1 MQVAKL
7 FASLGFKID
16 TADLSNFESILN
28 KTQGEMSQFAKDLNF
43 VNQKLKTMKTR
54 FGQAND
60 ALKDTDIANAADR
73 VAKAV
78 DKYVK
83 NAKEIVDIDGKVE
96 KVFLDTGARLDTLSN
111 KLDGGT
117 SAWNR
122 YEQQVKEATARM
134 KEFTAAARERQSVNP
149 PRGTG
154 AGSGANQGGNAGR
167 RGNAGGRG
175 NNGVDDED
183 GMSGVLLG
191 GQKFGKAFVGQ
202 MAMGGALG
210 FGYLIKEAVQTGREI
225 DSMIFKLQAV
235 SRSTQEFQSNLKYV
249 RETAQYLAVDVEEF
263 GNAYAL
269 IFQGTKGK
277 YSQDQIQQMFT
288 GFNEY
293 FKTLKMS
300 ADDQKGAL
308 RGISQMFGKEKVQAQ
323 ELIIQVGQRT
333 AGLIQVFAKANDMTV
348 PQLLKIMELGKTT
361 TDMVVKAGLESAKA
375 AKEMGTL
382 PDALKTSVSAQA
394 RFTNELKWLAHTILK
409 IVDPALAKMFD
420 GLATILKILK
430 PFVVGLFSV
439 IGGLFQLFELLLSFD
454 WWVYAGIVAA
464 ALSFIIYKL
473 YSIGGAAM
481 VAEGGTLSLAAAM
494 KLLNAAFPILGLI
507 ALIGLLG
514 VYKRQQD
521 NLTNGV
527 QEYTWIDLWVE
538 RLTFFFLLMRLGW
551 LNANIGIEKFDAK
564 MRDFFT
570 ITPPKWLSDWLNRKG
585 DNPANAAET
594 ISQARENQEKLGA
607 MLTPSNFGRL
617 NQNLSIP
624 VDVHLTIQNPD
635 GSTYQARA
643 SETRI
648 ITVGALG
655 IVT

>member
-16 TADLSNFESILN
+16 TADLSHFESLLN
-28 KTQGEMSQFAKDLNF
+28 KAQGEMSQFAKDLNF

-60 ALKDTDIANAADR
+60 ALKDTNIAKAADR

-96 KVFLDTGARLDTLSN
+96 RVFKDTGVRLDLLSN

-134 KEFTAAARERQSVNP
+134 REFTAAAKERQSVNP

-154 AGSGANQGGNAGR
+154 AGSGANQGGGAGG
-167 RGNAGGRG
+167 RGTGGRG
-175 NNGVDDED
+175 NNGHDNEQG
-183 GMSGVLLG
+183 GMSGMLLG

-210 FGYLIKEAVQTGREI
+210 LGYLIKEAVQTGREI

-263 GNAYAL
+263 GNAYAQ

-323 ELIIQVGQRT
+323 ELILQVGQRT
-333 AGLIQVFAKANDMTV
+333 AGMIQVFADANDMTV
-348 PQLLKIMELGKTT
+348 PQLLKTMELGKTT
-361 TDMVVKAGLESAKA
+361 TDMVVKAGLASAKA

-420 GLATILKILK
+420 LMAEALKIIKPIVIGVAEMFSWLVGLVKILIELPLGSWILIVTYAMIGLGFALMAGGKAALFAGGTITFLASALKLLRAAIPIAALLGLLWVLGEITKWKKDQADGIETFTWLDLASAKLQLFFSIAELGWLDFKLATIEAYNAVKDLLSLK
-430 PFVVGLFSV
+430 PQKAIDFIKDYGDDIGDRVV
-439 IGGLFQLFELLLSFD
+439 
-454 WWVYAGIVAA
+454 
-464 ALSFIIYKL
+464 
-473 YSIGGAAM
+473 
-481 VAEGGTLSLAAAM
+481 
-494 KLLNAAFPILGLI
+494 
-507 ALIGLLG
+507 
-514 VYKRQQD
+514 
-521 NLTNGV
+521 
-527 QEYTWIDLWVE
+527 
-538 RLTFFFLLMRLGW
+538 
-551 LNANIGIEKFDAK
+551 
-564 MRDFFT
+564 
-570 ITPPKWLSDWLNRKG
+570 
-585 DNPANAAET
+585 
-594 ISQARENQEKLGA
+594 
-607 MLTPSNFGRL
+607 
-617 NQNLSIP
+617 NLSPAGRAVTFLYDQIMGRIQEARVP
-624 VDVHLTIQNPD
+624 VDVNVNVKMPD
-635 GSTYQARA
+635 GSVQKSTTSSDA
-643 SETRI
+643 
-648 ITVGALG
+648 GLKLG
-655 IVT
+655 GMGSTP

>member
-16 TADLSNFESILN
+16 TADLSHFESLLN
-28 KTQGEMSQFAKDLNF
+28 KAQGEMSQFARDTNLA
-43 VNQKLKTMKTR
+43 NQKLKTMQNR
-54 FGQAND
+54 FKATSG
-60 ALKDTDIANAADR
+60 ALNSTVINKAAGSIT
-73 VAKAV
+73 KAV
-78 DKYVK
+78 NNYVK
-83 NAKEIVDIDGKVE
+83 KVTE
-96 KVFLDTGARLDTLSN
+96 LVNLDPSVKSVFHKTGVRLDLLAN
-111 KLDGGT
+111 KIDGGT
-117 SAWNR
+117 SAWTR
-122 YEQQVKEATARM
+122 YVTQVNAATTSM
-134 KEFTAAARERQSVNP
+134 NNFTAAARARQSANP
-149 PRGTG
+149 PRSTG
-154 AGSGANQGGNAGR
+154 AGSGANQGGGAGA
-167 RGNAGGRG
+167 RGSGSRG
-175 NNGVDDED
+175 NNGTNNEQG
-183 GMSGVLLG
+183 GMSGMLLG

-210 FGYLIKEAVQTGREI
+210 LGYLIKEAVQTGREI

-249 RETAQYLAVDVEEF
+249 RETSQYLAVDVEEF
-263 GNAYAL
+263 GNAYAQ

-277 YSQDQIQQMFT
+277 YDQDQIQQMFT

-323 ELIIQVGQRT
+323 ELILQVGQRS
-333 AGLIQVFAKANDMTV
+333 AGMIQVFADANDMTV
-348 PQLLKIMELGKTT
+348 PQLLKTMELGKTT
-361 TDMVVKAGLESAKA
+361 TDMVVKAGLASAKA

-420 GLATILKILK
+420 GLAMILKILK
-430 PFVVGLFSV
+430 PFIIGIGEIFKGIFSV
-439 IGGLFQLFELLLSFD
+439 IAILLSFD
-454 WWVYAGIVAA
+454 WKVYAGIVAA
-464 ALSFIIYKL
+464 ALLLITAGF
-473 YSIGGAAM
+473 YSIGGAAL
-481 VAEGGTLSLAAAM
+481 VAEVAVYSLAAAM
-494 KLLNAAFPILGLI
+494 RVLSAAFPIVGLI
-507 ALIGLLG
+507 TLIGLLG

-570 ITPPKWLSDWLNRKG
+570 ITPPDWFKKYIQGQTLATQTTAFNSGMGDMKNFSDTTN
-585 DNPANAAET
+585 
-594 ISQARENQEKLGA
+594 
-607 MLTPSNFGRL
+607 

-624 VDVHLTIQNPD
+624 VDVYLTIQNPD

-643 SETRI
+643 SKTPI
-648 ITVGALG
+648 INVGALG

>member
-16 TADLSNFESILN
+16 TADLSHFESLLN
-28 KTQGEMSQFAKDLNF
+28 KAQGEMSQFAKDLNF

-60 ALKDTDIANAADR
+60 ALKDTDIAKAADR

-96 KVFLDTGARLDTLSN
+96 RVFKDTGVRLDLLSN

-149 PRGTG
+149 PRSTG
-154 AGSGANQGGNAGR
+154 AGSGANQGGA
-167 RGNAGGRG
+167 AGGRASGSRG
-175 NNGVDDED
+175 NNGTNDEQG
-183 GMSGVLLG
+183 GMSGILFG

-249 RETAQYLAVDVEEF
+249 RETSQYLAVDVEEF
-263 GNAYAL
+263 GNAYAQ

-323 ELIIQVGQRT
+323 ELILQVGQRT
-333 AGLIQVFAKANDMTV
+333 AGMIQVFADANDMTV
-348 PQLLKIMELGKTT
+348 TQLLKTMELGKTT
-361 TDMVVKAGLESAKA
+361 TDMVVKAGLASAKA

-394 RFTNELKWLAHTILK
+394 RFTNELKWLAHTVLK

-420 GLATILKILK
+420 GLSLVVAIIK
-430 PFVVGLFSV
+430 PFVVGLFSA
-439 IGGLFQLFELLLSFD
+439 IGGLFQLIALLMSFD
-454 WWVYAGIVAA
+454 WWVYVLVAIA
-464 ALSFIIYKL
+464 AITALMTTIFIF
-473 YSIGGAAM
+473 GGMAD
-481 VAEGGTLSLAAAM
+481 VARAKTYMLAAAM
-494 KLLNAAFPILGLI
+494 KFLNAAFPIVGLI
-507 ALIGLLG
+507 TLIGLLG

-570 ITPPKWLSDWLNRKG
+570 ITPPDWFKKYIQGQTLATQTTAFNSGMGDMKNFSDTTN
-585 DNPANAAET
+585 
-594 ISQARENQEKLGA
+594 
-607 MLTPSNFGRL
+607 

-624 VDVHLTIQNPD
+624 VDVYLTIQNPD

-643 SETRI
+643 SKTPI
-648 ITVGALG
+648 INVGALG

>member
-16 TADLSNFESILN
+16 TADLSHFESLLN
-28 KTQGEMSQFAKDLNF
+28 KAQGEMSQFAKDLNF

-60 ALKDTDIANAADR
+60 ALKDTDIAKAADR

-83 NAKEIVDIDGKVE
+83 NAKEIVDIDSKVE
-96 KVFLDTGARLDTLSN
+96 RVFKDTGVRLDLLSN

-122 YEQQVKEATARM
+122 YEQQVKEATTRM
-134 KEFTAAARERQSVNP
+134 REFTAAARERQSVNP

-154 AGSGANQGGNAGR
+154 AGSGANQGGGAGG
-167 RGNAGGRG
+167 RGSGGRG
-175 NNGVDDED
+175 NNGHDNEQG

-210 FGYLIKEAVQTGREI
+210 LGYLTKEAVQTGREI

-263 GNAYAL
+263 GNAYAQ
-269 IFQGTKGK
+269 IFQGAKGK
-277 YSQDQIQQMFT
+277 YSQTQIQDMFT

-323 ELIIQVGQRT
+323 ELILQVGQRT
-333 AGLIQVFAKANDMTV
+333 AGMVKVFADANDMTV
-348 PQLLKIMELGKTT
+348 AQLLKTMELGKTT
-361 TDMVVKAGLESAKA
+361 TDMVVKAGLASAKA
-375 AKEMGTL
+375 AKAMGTL

-420 GLATILKILK
+420 LMAEALKIIKPIVTGVAVMFSWLVGLVEILIELPLESWIIIATLSMTALGLAMLAGGNAAIFAARTFTFLASALKLLRAALPIAALLGMLW
-430 PFVVGLFSV
+430 VLG
-439 IGGLFQLFELLLSFD
+439 ELD
-454 WWVYAGIVAA
+454 KWKKDQDAGIET
-464 ALSFIIYKL
+464 F
-473 YSIGGAAM
+473 
-481 VAEGGTLSLAAAM
+481 
-494 KLLNAAFPILGLI
+494 
-507 ALIGLLG
+507 
-514 VYKRQQD
+514 
-521 NLTNGV
+521 
-527 QEYTWIDLWVE
+527 TWIDLMNAKIQ
-538 RLTFFFLLMRLGW
+538 LFFSEAELGW
-551 LNANIGIEKFDAK
+551 LNFKLATIEAYYAVKDLFSLNPQKAITFIEDYGDDIKRGVSGFSPTGRGAIFLYDQIMGGIQ
-564 MRDFFT
+564 
-570 ITPPKWLSDWLNRKG
+570 G
-585 DNPANAAET
+585 
-594 ISQARENQEKLGA
+594 AR
-607 MLTPSNFGRL
+607 
-617 NQNLSIP
+617 IP
-624 VDVHLTIQNPD
+624 VDVNVNVKMPD
-635 GSTYQARA
+635 GSVQSSTT
-643 SETRI
+643 SSDT
-648 ITVGALG
+648 GLKLG
-655 IVT
+655 GMGSTP

>member
-16 TADLSNFESILN
+16 TADLSHFESLLN
-28 KTQGEMSQFAKDLNF
+28 KAQGEMSQFAKDLNF
-43 VNQKLKTMKTR
+43 VNQKLKTMKNR

-60 ALKDTDIANAADR
+60 ALKDTDIAKAADR

-96 KVFLDTGARLDTLSN
+96 RVFKDTGVRLDLLSN

-134 KEFTAAARERQSVNP
+134 KEFSAAARERQSINP

-154 AGSGANQGGNAGR
+154 AGSGSNQGGGAGG
-167 RGNAGGRG
+167 RGTGGRG
-175 NNGVDDED
+175 NNGHDDEQG
-183 GMSGVLLG
+183 GMSGMLLG

-210 FGYLIKEAVQTGREI
+210 AGYLLKEAIQTGREI

-249 RETAQYLAVDVEEF
+249 RETSQYLAVDAEEF
-263 GNAYAL
+263 GNAYAQ
-269 IFQGTKGK
+269 IFQGAKGK
-277 YSQDQIQQMFT
+277 YSQTQIQDMFT

-323 ELIIQVGQRT
+323 ELILQVGQRT
-333 AGLIQVFAKANDMTV
+333 AGMVKVFADANDMTV
-348 PQLLKIMELGKTT
+348 AQLLKTMELGKTT
-361 TDMVVKAGLESAKA
+361 TDMVVKAGLASAKA
-375 AKEMGTL
+375 AKAMNTL

-420 GLATILKILK
+420 GMAEALKVIKPILVGVTEMLSWFVELVKILIELPLGSWILIVTYAMIALGFALMGGGSAAIFAAGAITFLASALK
-430 PFVVGLFSV
+430 LLRAAIPIAALLGLLWVLGEITKWKKDQADGIETFTWLDLASAK
-439 IGGLFQLFELLLSFD
+439 LQLFF
-454 WWVYAGIVAA
+454 
-464 ALSFIIYKL
+464 
-473 YSIGGAAM
+473 SI
-481 VAEGGTLSLAAAM
+481 AE
-494 KLLNAAFPILGLI
+494 
-507 ALIGLLG
+507 
-514 VYKRQQD
+514 
-521 NLTNGV
+521 
-527 QEYTWIDLWVE
+527 
-538 RLTFFFLLMRLGW
+538 LGW
-551 LNANIGIEKFDAK
+551 LNFKLATIEAYNAVKDLFSLKPQKAIDFIKDYGDDTQRNVRNSGLAGRGATFLYDQIMGGIQ
-564 MRDFFT
+564 
-570 ITPPKWLSDWLNRKG
+570 G
-585 DNPANAAET
+585 
-594 ISQARENQEKLGA
+594 AR
-607 MLTPSNFGRL
+607 
-617 NQNLSIP
+617 IP
-624 VDVHLTIQNPD
+624 VDVNVNVKMPD
-635 GSTYQARA
+635 GSVQSSTT
-643 SETRI
+643 SST
-648 ITVGALG
+648 TGLKLG
-655 IVT
+655 GMGQTP